1 MKSPEAPARPGAD
14 PEWDSAWAEL
24 RTLLV
29 GPEQEELGALKR
41 RLGNRSEQIEAVAEV
56 LPPAVDR
63 SARQGPELRRSL
75 EPVVRDVVQITLK
88 HDPSLLID
96 AVLPVIGTLIRRYI
110 SAALQDF
117 VDAINLAQEKSLSAR
132 SLRWRAE
139 AWRTGKPF
147 ADVVLANSVLYRVEQ
162 VFLIHRASG
171 LLLLHKTASGV
182 IARDADMVSG
192 MLTAIGDFARDSFQ
206 ESADEGELSTVQVGE
221 LRIWVRHGTHAALAA
236 VVRGVAPPD
245 LKSLLDRKLAEIEKR
260 YGREIET
267 YNGDPSR
274 IEGAD
279 PDVSACLVGRGGAE
293 PAANTTIYVIAGI
306 LLTMILAGVGLYW
319 RDYSR
324 WRDDLARL
332 EAEPGYAITEAR
344 RGWLR
349 HSIAGLRDP
358 LALPPA
364 RVLPDSNRYE
374 TRFDGFVSLHPRM
387 VALREFEPLRQ
398 RIEAAAIGFAPDSSA
413 LEETQLR
420 PVAEAIRQLVD
431 ITATAGS
438 RFTVSIGGSADP
450 TGTRDRNEKLARQRA
465 AAVAEALVR
474 LGVDRNLLEPK
485 AMEGSS
491 REVRFM
497 IRTTGAAK

>member
-1 MKSPEAPARPGAD
+1 MKSPEAPPRPGGD

-41 RLGNRSEQIEAVAEV
+41 RLGSRSEQIEAVAEV

-75 EPVVRDVVQITLK
+75 EPVVRDVLQVTLK
-88 HDPSLLID
+88 HDPSVLID

-162 VFLIHRASG
+162 VFLIHRATG
-171 LLLLHKTASGV
+171 LPMLHKTASGV
-182 IARDADMVSG
+182 IAKDADMVSG

-206 ESADEGELSTVQVGE
+206 DSANDGELNTVQVGD

-245 LKSLLDRKLAEIEKR
+245 LKNLLDRKLAEIERR

-267 YNGDPSR
+267 YGGDPSR

-293 PAANTTIYVIAGI
+293 PAANATVYVIAGI
-306 LLTMILAGVGLYW
+306 LLTVILAGVGLYW
-319 RDYSR
+319 WDYSR

-332 EAEPGYAITEAR
+332 KAEPGYAVTEAR

-349 HSIAGLRDP
+349 HSIEGLRDP
-358 LALPPA
+358 LAPPPE
-364 RVLPDSNRYE
+364 RVLAHANRYE
-374 TRFDGFVSLHPRM
+374 TRFDAFVSLHPRI

-398 RIEAAAIGFAPDSSA
+398 RIEATAIGFAPDSSA
-413 LEETQLR
+413 VQESQLR
-420 PVAEAIRQLVD
+420 PVAAAIRQLAD
-431 ITATAGS
+431 ITAPAGS
-438 RFTVSIGGSADP
+438 RFTVSIAGSADP
-450 TGTRDRNEKLARQRA
+450 PGTRDRNERLARERA
-465 AAVAEALVR
+465 EKVVEALLR
-474 LGVDRNLLEPK
+474 LGVNRNLLEPK
-485 AMEGSS
+485 AIEGSS
-491 REVRFM
+491 REVRFTVG
-497 IRTTGAAK
+497 TTGAAK